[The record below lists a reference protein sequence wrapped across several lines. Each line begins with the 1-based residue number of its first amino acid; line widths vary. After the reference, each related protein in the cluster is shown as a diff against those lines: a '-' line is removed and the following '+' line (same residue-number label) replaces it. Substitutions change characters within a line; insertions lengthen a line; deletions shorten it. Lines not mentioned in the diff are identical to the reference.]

1 MMRTQITKAIKEQGL
16 LIFTLLLTFLVYIKL
31 LGFGAI
37 SWDDPE
43 MVFKN
48 LDVKQ
53 FQLSAFFQKHYV
65 GNYIP
70 FTMLLHAL
78 NWFFFQDWSGGH
90 HLVSILIHL
99 FNGILVFKLSEKLFQ
114 KQIASLTV
122 MLVFLLHPLQ
132 IESVAWISE
141 TKTLLSATFFLISI
155 IFYLRFLDQ
164 QNWRLYALS
173 FLSFGISSLSKPSVL
188 LLPFVLFLIESLIIK
203 NKPMQAMLRA
213 LPFLCLSVIMAY
225 VTYQSQ
231 SADLFINH
239 AHEFNY
245 LVRGGYAGYA
255 IFSYLMLF
263 VIPLQ
268 LSVIY
273 PYPVLNAMNIGFGYV
288 FIVLILVA
296 LGYCFYKKKNQL
308 AFGLLFFLCSIA
320 LMLQF
325 IPFGET
331 LFADRYMYLAIIGLA
346 WVVGFLLNKLKIY
359 QKGIYLFLLCLGAF
373 LSYGR
378 LNVWH
383 DSLYLYED
391 ILKKYPDS
399 FVALN
404 SAGAVCMMQ
413 NDHEK
418 SLRYFKHAIE
428 VSPGNYKGYYNL
440 GLLYLKNNQANLA
453 IESFNRAIRLY
464 DYYKAYNARASA
476 FYMLNDL
483 PKAMNDANK
492 AIQLDAKNHRG
503 HFVLGNCYND
513 LNQLNEALREYN
525 LALQL
530 EGEESDYYFKRAIV
544 YGKKQDFESSLSD
557 LTVSLNLNPKN
568 MEAHYWRA
576 VSLINLNKNPCEDL
590 KIAAQNNFEPA
601 FSAYQKYCR

>member
-1 MMRTQITKAIKEQGL
+1 MRTKITKTIKAHGF
-16 LIFTLLLTFLVYIKL
+16 LILTLLLTFLVYSKL
-31 LGFGAI
+31 LVFGAI

-48 LDVKQ
+48 TDVKQ
-53 FQLSAFFQKHYV
+53 FQVSAFFCKHYV

-70 FTMLLHAL
+70 FTMLLHGL
-78 NWFFFQDWSGGH
+78 NWILFQDWTGGH
-90 HLVSILIHL
+90 HLISILIHL
-99 FNGILVFKLSEKLFQ
+99 CNGYLVYKLSEALFQ
-114 KQIASLTV
+114 KQIAALTV

-132 IESVAWISE
+132 VESVAWISE
-141 TKTLLSATFFLISI
+141 TKTLLSASFFLFSI
-155 IFYLRFLDQ
+155 LLYLRYLDKSK
-164 QNWRLYALS
+164 WTIYALS
-173 FLSFGISSLSKPSVL
+173 FLAYGVSALAKPSVL
-188 LLPFVLFLIESLIIK
+188 LLPFILFLIDILLKK
-203 NKPMQAMLRA
+203 NALLPAILRT
-213 LPFLCLSVIMAY
+213 LPFLILSCSLAY
-225 VTYQSQ
+225 VTIQTQ

-245 LVRGGYAGYA
+245 ILRGGFAGYA

-263 VIPLQ
+263 LAPIN

-273 PYPVLNAMNIGFGYV
+273 PYPILNGMNIGFGYISLLL
-288 FIVLILVA
+288 IVAA
-296 LGYCFYKKKNQL
+296 LYYCLYKKKNNL
-308 AFGLLFFLCSIA
+308 AFGLLFFLLNIA

-331 LFADRYMYLAIIGLA
+331 LYADRYMYLSIIGLA
-346 WVVGFLLNKLKIY
+346 WFIGFLLNKFKMY
-359 QKGIYLFLLCLGAF
+359 QKGIFLFLLCISAF

-378 LNVWH
+378 LGVWH

-418 SLRYFKHAIE
+418 SLRYFKHAIT

-440 GLLYLKNNQANLA
+440 GLLYLKNNQADQA

-476 FYMLNDL
+476 YYMLNDL

-492 AIQLDAKNHRG
+492 AIQLDAKNHRA

-513 LNQLNEALREYN
+513 LNQLDEALGEYN

-544 YGKKQDFESSLSD
+544 YGKKQDFHNSLSD
-557 LTVSLNLNPKN
+557 LTVCLNLNSLN
-568 MEAHYWRA
+568 IEAHYWKGVA
-576 VSLINLNKNPCEDL
+576 LINLNRNPCEDL

-601 FSAYQKYCR
+601 LNAYRKYCR